1 MMSCQW
7 VLPPIVLAI
16 HQSQLIEHGG
26 DTGVRD
32 EGLLAS
38 AFARPQ
44 NHLAYGEPEPD
55 IAALAASYAYGIC
68 KHHPFVDGNKR
79 VAYVTARIFLLRNG
93 HDIKATREEKV
104 YIVLSLASGDLT
116 EAQLA
121 EWFRENLVGADA

>member
-1 MMSCQW
+1 MSYQW
-7 VLPPIVLAI
+7 VLPSILSAI
-16 HQSQLIEHGG
+16 HQAQLIEHGG

-38 AFARPQ
+38 ALARPQ
-44 NHLAYGEPEPD
+44 NLLAYGEPEPD

-68 KHHPFVDGNKR
+68 KNHPFVDGNKR
-79 VAYVTARIFLLRNG
+79 VAYVTARTLLLRNG

-104 YIVLSLASGDLT
+104 YVMLSLASGDLT

-121 EWFRENLVGADA
+121 EWFRQKLVSADA